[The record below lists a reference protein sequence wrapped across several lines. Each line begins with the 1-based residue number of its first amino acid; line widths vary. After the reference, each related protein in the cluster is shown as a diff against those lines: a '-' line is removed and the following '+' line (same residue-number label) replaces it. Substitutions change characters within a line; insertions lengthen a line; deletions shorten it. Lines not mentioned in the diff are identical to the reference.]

1 LEPPSARA
9 ALFLLP
15 FYEENGTSQ
24 LSSSHRIACGGDC
37 VKRFDAFQRRITLP
51 ISQGVTGTVKEL
63 LIFDGADLRRI
74 YVGQGVYW
82 VK

>member
-1 LEPPSARA
+1 M
-9 ALFLLP
+9 
-15 FYEENGTSQ
+15 
-24 LSSSHRIACGGDC
+24 
-37 VKRFDAFQRRITLP
+37 KRFDAFQRRITLP